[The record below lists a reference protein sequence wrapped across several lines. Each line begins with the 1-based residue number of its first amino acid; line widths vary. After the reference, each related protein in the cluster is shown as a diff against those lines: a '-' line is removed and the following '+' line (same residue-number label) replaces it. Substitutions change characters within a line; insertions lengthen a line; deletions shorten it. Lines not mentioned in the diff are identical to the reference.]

1 CGFFPPPKPDY
12 VGGNLIQDKEHV
24 VVDVKF
30 AVELVGPSFG
40 SLEEPVAFANIYALD
55 SSEPQDKGDNEGLCR
70 GTTELGRILEP
81 GYLGS
86 GGQWDMMRPQK
97 GSISGEPSSGS
108 SMYQLN
114 SKPTGPTSNFYS
126 PGLESTPQLC
136 NENRVLREENQR
148 LQAQLSHAS
157 REHSQ
162 ETECLTEALLTS
174 RSRLQELEVER
185 ERQKVERQQLLED
198 LKEKQQEILHFEE
211 ERLSLQEKDS
221 RLQHKLALLQHQCE
235 EKQQLF
241 QSLQSELQIYETL
254 YGNSKKGL
262 KGMFSLLPHPMSFLL
277 LLRVLVKS
285 LPWELWRSWK
295 PILLCLRKKTSVIED
310 PNKKRGELSHTKPRG
325 HILKNRPQESNYTH
339 LHGLR
344 QVNQSP
350 DYTVIQ
356 KKIHRTVLVISSF
369 ENVLN
374 YIETGY
380 EWKSD
385 ISITAYTWDACHQV
399 PLSSDLSHLVA
410 EIRALRGQLEHS
422 IQVNNCLRLQLEQ
435 QLDGGASKTS
445 LSPSSVN
452 QKFPTNTDPGNK
464 QLLFQ
469 VRDVGMNSP
478 ILVFPSSSPTAHGS
492 ETTTFNRTN
501 ELGLDASPVMK
512 NPPKLEGDAT
522 DGSFANK
529 HGRHVIGH
537 IDDYSALRQQIGE
550 GRLLVKKIA
559 SLMRSTCNFPGLEAP
574 GTEVMGSEGI
584 HELRNSA
591 SALHHRLEEAAS
603 LLTMFWRAAL
613 PSSHGPA
620 LDSK

>member
-1 CGFFPPPKPDY
+1 
-12 VGGNLIQDKEHV
+12 
-24 VVDVKF
+24 
-30 AVELVGPSFG
+30 
-40 SLEEPVAFANIYALD
+40 
-55 SSEPQDKGDNEGLCR
+55 
-70 GTTELGRILEP
+70 
-81 GYLGS
+81 
-86 GGQWDMMRPQK
+86 MMRPQK

-108 SMYQLN
+108 PMYQLN
-114 SKPTGPTSNFYS
+114 SKPTGTDLLEEHLGEIRNLRQRLEESICINDRLREQLEHRLSSTARGSGPTSNFYS

-148 LQAQLSHAS
+148 LQAQLSHAF

-162 ETECLTEALLTS
+162 ETECLREALLTS

-262 KGMFSLLPHPMSFLL
+262 K
-277 LLRVLVKS
+277 
-285 LPWELWRSWK
+285 
-295 PILLCLRKKTSVIED
+295 
-310 PNKKRGELSHTKPRG
+310 
-325 HILKNRPQESNYTH
+325 
-339 LHGLR
+339 
-344 QVNQSP
+344 
-350 DYTVIQ
+350 
-356 KKIHRTVLVISSF
+356 
-369 ENVLN
+369 
-374 YIETGY
+374 
-380 EWKSD
+380 
-385 ISITAYTWDACHQV
+385 AYTWDACHQV

-445 LSPSSVN
+445 LSPSTVN

-469 VRDVGMNSP
+469 DSVASPPVRDVGMNSP

-512 NPPKLEGDAT
+512 IPPKLEGDAT

-574 GTEVMGSEGI
+574 GTEVMDSEGI
-584 HELRNSA
+584 HELRNST
-591 SALHHRLEEAAS
+591 SVLHHRLEEAAS

-620 LDSK
+620 LDSKAGESMKRELLELRTKLSKQESLLQSTAEHLKTANQQKESMEQFIFSQLTRTHDVLKKARTNLEKNTYKIASVKPYSCLSKGEIPKGSAVHSSPVTLAFQEPSKKRSHQRSLKLQEGWACPPALQLPVC